1 MSCAQGV
8 GGGKSRME
16 KIVILKG
23 PSTDTVKEDLM
34 TECLRI
40 LFPGCEIQVSVAS
53 AGDGPLTHSESPMQ
67 R

>member
-1 MSCAQGV
+1 
-8 GGGKSRME
+8 ME